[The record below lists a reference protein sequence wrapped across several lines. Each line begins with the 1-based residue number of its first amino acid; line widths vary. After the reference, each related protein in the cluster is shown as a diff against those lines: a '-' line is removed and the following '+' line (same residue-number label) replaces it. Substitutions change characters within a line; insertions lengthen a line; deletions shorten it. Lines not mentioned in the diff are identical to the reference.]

1 MRHEHT
7 DYQIDGEKFKGYWS
21 FPEEEE
27 PSAEKRPAILIA
39 HAWMGQ
45 DQFARHKADE
55 LARLGYIGFAA
66 DLYGEG
72 KTATNAEDAQKLM
85 VPLFENRQLLQKR
98 IQGAFDTV
106 RKHPGVDPAKIGGI
120 GFCFGG
126 LTIIELLRSGADVK
140 GVVSFHGLLGSRL
153 QSLQAKTVPIAR
165 GIKGSL
171 LVLHGNEDPLVSQ
184 QDILDFKKEFTEAQV
199 DWQMNIYS
207 HTSHAFTNPQAND
220 KDSGLIFQPRSSERA
235 WWAMIHFFSER
246 FGLERKLRAY

>member
-1 MRHEHT
+1 MRHERT
-7 DYQIDGEKFKGYWS
+7 NYEINGENFKGYWS

-55 LARLGYIGFAA
+55 LAQLGYIGFAA

-72 KTATNAEDAQKLM
+72 RTAANAEEAQKLM
-85 VPLFENRQLLQKR
+85 LPLFENRQLLQKR
-98 IQGAFDTV
+98 IRGAFEIV

-140 GVVSFHGLLGSRL
+140 GAVSFHGVLANKMGSI
-153 QSLQAKTVPIAR
+153 QAKTVPIAKE
-165 GIKGSL
+165 IKGSL

-184 QDILDFKKEFTEAQV
+184 QDILDFQKEFTAAQV

-207 HTSHAFTNPQAND
+207 HTSHAFTNPQAD
-220 KDSGLIFQPRSSERA
+220 DVEHGLIFKPRSSERA
-235 WWAMIHFFSER
+235 WWAIIHFFSER
-246 FGLERKLRAY
+246 FSLEQKRRAF